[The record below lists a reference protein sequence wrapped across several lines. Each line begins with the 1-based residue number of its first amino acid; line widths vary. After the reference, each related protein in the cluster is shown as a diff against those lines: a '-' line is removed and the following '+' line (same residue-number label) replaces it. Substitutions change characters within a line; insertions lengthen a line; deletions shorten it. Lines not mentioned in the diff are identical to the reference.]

1 MPDLTIRSPREHS
14 VSAPAPRLTLRRFLG
29 RLVDPHAT
37 GWRVWLVSY
46 ALFLLDDLPF
56 FWADRAEGWPGIDAL
71 ATAYLLT
78 TVAHLALVLVLLLA
92 RLTWLRLPSAA
103 RWPAVTV
110 WTFIVGSVVSSV
122 VESIAGALAASE
134 AMLLSLDGL
143 VYRTVALVVIAV
155 AVATLAEQRRALEVL
170 MRRRAELEHWR
181 AQGEATVTRLRF
193 EVLDLVRE
201 QIATLGAQV
210 DLASEVIRRISH
222 DLASTEP
229 ELGPGLPAGHSSPT
243 FRAVWR
249 AVALRPLF
257 APGLMATVMMILAVR
272 STTLPASD
280 AAAVQNG
287 AIDGLAVTV
296 DVASLGRALLM
307 IAAVWAAT
315 YAATRLATRLLVAAA
330 GRSTTS
336 LSWWQHALAVAGAAL
351 LAQALAALV
360 YLVPGYS
367 VPPPFEPWMLGTYLG
382 PLMACAIVIGLVR
395 AVDRHAALTRDAV
408 DAVVARLQWDVARLH
423 AMARSERRSIA
434 FLLHGTVV
442 PSLRAAAARNPA
454 DSNAERSVML
464 MVDGV
469 IAALRAGDL
478 GRMRTLADR
487 LDDLVLLWKSV
498 SEIVLDTEES
508 VHLATAGDPVTTSAV
523 SDVVSEAVT
532 NSITHARASRI
543 VVRLR
548 LVDAD
553 LIEIVVD
560 EVVAS
565 ASVDVPTRP
574 SAPGLGTR
582 LFDEVCVLWH
592 RYPHENGSRFHA
604 WVPVGASP
612 DRGVPARP

>member
-1 MPDLTIRSPREHS
+1 
-14 VSAPAPRLTLRRFLG
+14 
-29 RLVDPHAT
+29 
-37 GWRVWLVSY
+37 
-46 ALFLLDDLPF
+46 
-56 FWADRAEGWPGIDAL
+56 
-71 ATAYLLT
+71 
-78 TVAHLALVLVLLLA
+78 
-92 RLTWLRLPSAA
+92 
-103 RWPAVTV
+103 
-110 WTFIVGSVVSSV
+110 
-122 VESIAGALAASE
+122 
-134 AMLLSLDGL
+134 
-143 VYRTVALVVIAV
+143 
-155 AVATLAEQRRALEVL
+155 
-170 MRRRAELEHWR
+170 
-181 AQGEATVTRLRF
+181 
-193 EVLDLVRE
+193 
-201 QIATLGAQV
+201 
-210 DLASEVIRRISH
+210 
-222 DLASTEP
+222 
-229 ELGPGLPAGHSSPT
+229 
-243 FRAVWR
+243 
-249 AVALRPLF
+249 
-257 APGLMATVMMILAVR
+257 
-272 STTLPASD
+272 
-280 AAAVQNG
+280 
-287 AIDGLAVTV
+287 
-296 DVASLGRALLM
+296 
-307 IAAVWAAT
+307 
-315 YAATRLATRLLVAAA
+315 
-330 GRSTTS
+330 
-336 LSWWQHALAVAGAAL
+336 
-351 LAQALAALV
+351 
-360 YLVPGYS
+360 
-367 VPPPFEPWMLGTYLG
+367 
-382 PLMACAIVIGLVR
+382 
-395 AVDRHAALTRDAV
+395 
-408 DAVVARLQWDVARLH
+408 
-423 AMARSERRSIA
+423 MARSERRSIA

-604 WVPVGASP
+604 WVPVGALP